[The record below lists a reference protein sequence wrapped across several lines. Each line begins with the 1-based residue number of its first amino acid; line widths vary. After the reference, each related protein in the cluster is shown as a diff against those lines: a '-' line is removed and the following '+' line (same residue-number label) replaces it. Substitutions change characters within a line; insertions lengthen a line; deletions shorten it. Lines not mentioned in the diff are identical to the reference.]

1 MRILTAK
8 IQIKFKLRL
17 YICGEA

>member
-1 MRILTAK
+1 LIAK
-8 IQIKFKLRL
+8 IWIKFKLCL